1 MIKQII
7 VIRMD
12 LIKEGK
18 MSIGKTIGQACH
30 ASNMS
35 FLKSDEEIRQKW
47 IDENNYKKIILQ
59 AKSEKELLK
68 LKKKCEDNN
77 IPHFLVKD
85 LGYTELEP
93 NTITALG
100 IGPDYSEKIDKI
112 TKRLRLFNYE
122 V

>member
-35 FLKSDEEIRQKW
+35 FLNSDGEIRQKW

-93 NTITALG
+93 NTITALC

-112 TKRLRLFNYE
+112 TKRLRLFNY
-122 V
+122 